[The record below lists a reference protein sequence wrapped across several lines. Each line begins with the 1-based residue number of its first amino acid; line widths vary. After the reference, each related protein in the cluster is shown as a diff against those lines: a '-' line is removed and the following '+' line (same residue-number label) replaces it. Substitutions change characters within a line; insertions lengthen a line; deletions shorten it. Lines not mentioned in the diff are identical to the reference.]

1 VIQPLLSPIGA
12 AGAVAAPGAL
22 AGGAA
27 PGGALQLRLPETE
40 IATSRDEPFGR
51 LAAIDIGS
59 NSIHMIVVAPQA
71 SGAYRVLGRER
82 EMVRLGKTGLGEGL
96 LSEGAIADGLEALI
110 RMTTMASLK
119 GADRVVAVATSAVR
133 EAANGRDFL
142 ARVKAQTGLDVQL
155 LTGVEEGQLI
165 YRAVRE
171 VVDLGQDGAV
181 IVDVGGGSTEWIA
194 ALGGELESVVSL
206 PLGSLRCAAVLKGDP
221 PRPGAIEKLRAA
233 IRARLA
239 EQLPRGGA
247 AAASGS
253 SPQGSARPLARPT
266 SPSGENAGEPPRTA
280 ASGSCAPPARLIA
293 TSGTALCCADLIDLF
308 GGRREPASGLREVRA
323 KDLGPL
329 VARLRGLRRRE
340 LAELPAVGG
349 PRSDS
354 LMAGAILLQELVAHA
369 GVDRFHV
376 SDRALREGLVLAA
389 LGQPIPAAL
398 APGDLRRREVLQLA
412 EQAQSVLRHNLQTA
426 RLAVRLFDV
435 TASLHSFGARER
447 EWLEYA
453 ALLHDVGYSIHYRSH
468 HKHSYYL
475 IANASLAGFG
485 QPEIEIIAHVARYH
499 RGTGPKSKHATFAAL
514 KPWQQKTVRRLA
526 VLLRIAD
533 ALDRTHASR
542 VHEIYCAIRDGRVR
556 IELESP
562 YRVDLE
568 LAAAREHRPDF
579 KRVFGSRLSLRQGLE
594 TA

>member
-1 VIQPLLSPIGA
+1 
-12 AGAVAAPGAL
+12 
-22 AGGAA
+22 
-27 PGGALQLRLPETE
+27 
-40 IATSRDEPFGR
+40 
-51 LAAIDIGS
+51 
-59 NSIHMIVVAPQA
+59 
-71 SGAYRVLGRER
+71 
-82 EMVRLGKTGLGEGL
+82 
-96 LSEGAIADGLEALI
+96 
-110 RMTTMASLK
+110 
-119 GADRVVAVATSAVR
+119 
-133 EAANGRDFL
+133 
-142 ARVKAQTGLDVQL
+142 
-155 LTGVEEGQLI
+155 
-165 YRAVRE
+165 
-171 VVDLGQDGAV
+171 VVDLGQEGAV
-181 IVDVGGGSTEWIA
+181 IVDVGGGSTEWIT
-194 ALGGELESVVSL
+194 ALGGELERVVSL
-206 PLGSLRCAAVLKGDP
+206 PLGSLRCAAALKGDP
-221 PRPGAIEKLRAA
+221 PRPAAIDKLRAA

-239 EQLPRGGA
+239 EQLPRE
-247 AAASGS
+247 
-253 SPQGSARPLARPT
+253 P
-266 SPSGENAGEPPRTA
+266 AGPR
-280 ASGSCAPPARLIA
+280 PARLIA

-308 GGRREPASGLREVRA
+308 GGRREPTTGLREVRA
-323 KDLGPL
+323 KELGQL

-340 LAELPAVGG
+340 LADLPGVGG

-354 LMAGAILLQELVAHA
+354 LMAGAILLHELVAHA

-475 IANASLAGFG
+475 IASAGLAGFG
-485 QPEIEIIAHVARYH
+485 QEEIEIIAHVARYH
-499 RGTGPKSKHATFAAL
+499 RGAGPKSKHATFAAL
-514 KPWQQKTVRRLA
+514 RPWQQKTVRRLA

-556 IELESP
+556 IEVESP

-568 LAAAREHRPDF
+568 LEAAREHRRDF
-579 KRVFGSRLSLRQGLE
+579 ARVFASRLSLRQGLE